1 MIAERYGPP
10 DFPDAKYGYVRQGT
24 EQRDSKGR
32 VGDVHFKLL
41 ASGCESEESP
51 TAFEKRMSEQ
61 AKTRNATKAG
71 AARDQTATEVQE
83 IVAAVDKE
91 AATKKRKEVRIDQVS
106 LIITLLIL
114 EI

>member
-1 MIAERYGPP
+1 M
-10 DFPDAKYGYVRQGT
+10 
-24 EQRDSKGR
+24 
-32 VGDVHFKLL
+32 
-41 ASGCESEESP
+41 
-51 TAFEKRMSEQ
+51 
-61 AKTRNATKAG
+61 KTRNATKAG

-91 AATKKRKEVRIDQVS
+91 VATKKQKEVRIDQVS